1 MAGLRWRWVLGVF
14 AAGVALSA
22 CGTVKR
28 RMVQPPTPALTYLR
42 GGDVVLAKPGGGD
55 ARVLG
60 PAQQALLAP
69 DGRDVIALSDGAGRA
84 VLTAYTVHRHGVGS
98 RVVAVLAPPDFATRG
113 IRLLAWSPDSR
124 LVALS
129 GYSLSRSGEDGALL
143 VANLAGGQL
152 TTIARGTLLGASFA
166 PTRPDRIVYARATIP
181 QLDDNEASL
190 WIANADGT
198 GRRVLTRRGLASWPL
213 WTEAGIYF
221 ARLARLGT
229 SGSAPTYEIWR
240 IQPDGSRLEPLTG
253 ISGGPPAGALA
264 ASADGR
270 RVVAD
275 LESRSGGPVA
285 VWAAMLGRDGWNAQQ
300 LELAGIATGVS
311 HNGKLI
317 LANVFGS
324 EPEVEAVPWT
334 GGQGRSLALGASGP
348 GWNR

>member
-1 MAGLRWRWVLGVF
+1 V
-14 AAGVALSA
+14 
-22 CGTVKR
+22 
-28 RMVQPPTPALTYLR
+28 VQAPTPALIYLR

-69 DGRDVIALSDGAGRA
+69 DGRAVIALSTGAGRA
-84 VLTAYTVHRHGVGS
+84 VLTAYTVHRHAVGS

-124 LVALS
+124 LVAVS

-143 VANLAGGQL
+143 VADLASGQL

-166 PTRPDRIVYARATIP
+166 PTPPDRIVYAHATIL

-198 GRRVLTRRGLASWPL
+198 GRRALTHSGLASWPL

-221 ARLARLGT
+221 ARLERLGT
-229 SGSAPTYEIWR
+229 AGSAPTYEIWR
-240 IQPDGSRLEPLTG
+240 IQPDGSRLEPLAG
-253 ISGGPPAGALA
+253 ISGGPPASALV

-270 RVVAD
+270 RVVANLD
-275 LESRSGGPVA
+275 SRSGGPIA
-285 VWAAMLGRDGWNAQQ
+285 VWAAMFGRGGWSAQQ
-300 LELAGIATGVS
+300 LGLAGVATGVS

-324 EPEVEAVPWT
+324 EPEVDAVPWPD
-334 GGQGRSLALGASGP
+334 GQSRLLALGASAP
-348 GWNR
+348 AWNR